1 MTDAS
6 IELTK
11 YLANP
16 EAKTAHS
23 SPDFMVQRG
32 KNESRKAATPRKGTC
47 CHRLRKRARPQR
59 FPPRF
64 LDRSEPVASAI
75 PLSLLKHHCCQI
87 SSLIGSVD
95 CSPGTTTAAGSH
107 LYCKL
112 GRWHPCNLCG
122 LSLCGLSWQPRH
134 PEKFTRA
141 AASWEPT
148 GAHPRPFER
157 GMQLERMAATLAAK
171 QGNQT
176 LLD

>member
-6 IELTK
+6 TELTK

-23 SPDFMVQRG
+23 WQLFLTDFMVQRVQ
-32 KNESRKAATPRKGTC
+32 NDSRKAVTPRKGTC
-47 CHRLRKRARPQR
+47 CHRLRKRAQPQR

-64 LDRSEPVASAI
+64 LDRSEPVASVI
-75 PLSLLKHHCCQI
+75 PLSLLKHPCCQI

-107 LYCKL
+107 PYCKL
-112 GRWHPCNLCG
+112 GRWHPCN
-122 LSLCGLSWQPRH
+122 LCGLSWQPRH

-141 AASWEPT
+141 AATWEPT